1 MAAASPVSPRGASRR
16 FDEIAE
22 ELALAVAA
30 SPDASEAAAEL
41 RRLAEEIEALTAD
54 DPFPAGVAS
63 ALRMTDGSGSMA
75 ASLTELAAALLHDHA
90 GESGGRSR
98 EDLRV
103 FLEGLGHGRGDFL
116 RRVADFVESRH
127 GR

>member
-1 MAAASPVSPRGASRR
+1 MAAASPVSPRAASRR
-16 FDEIAE
+16 FDDLAE

-30 SPDASEAAAEL
+30 SPDAAEL

-90 GESGGRSR
+90 GESSGRSR

-103 FLEGLGHGRGDFL
+103 FLEGIGHGRGDFL
-116 RRVADFVESRH
+116 RRVADFVESCH

>member
-1 MAAASPVSPRGASRR
+1 MAIAPPMSPRAKSRR

-22 ELALAVAA
+22 ELALAVAG

-90 GESGGRSR
+90 GDSSGRSR

>member
-1 MAAASPVSPRGASRR
+1 MTASRR
-16 FDEIAE
+16 FDDLAE
-22 ELALAVAA
+22 ELARAVAG

-41 RRLAEEIEALTAD
+41 RRLAGEIEALTAD

-75 ASLTELAAALLHDHA
+75 ASLTELAAALLHDLA
-90 GESGGRSR
+90 GEGGGRSR

-103 FLEGLGHGRGDFL
+103 FLEGLGHARADFL
-116 RRVADFVESRH
+116 RRIADAVESRH

>member
-1 MAAASPVSPRGASRR
+1 MIASRR
-16 FDEIAE
+16 FDDLAE
-22 ELALAVAA
+22 ELARAVAW
-30 SPDASEAAAEL
+30 SPDASEGAAEL

-75 ASLTELAAALLHDHA
+75 ASLTELAAALLHDLA

-103 FLEGLGHGRGDFL
+103 FLEGLGHGRADFL
-116 RRVADFVESRH
+116 RRIADAVESPR